1 MAARPI
7 QDPPAPGESP
17 VPMQDPDVVPEDAP
31 EPLPE
36 PSPVPPDPPPR
47 ISSPGVASCDNEFLH
62 MVRAEA
68 GVLAFPA

>member
-1 MAARPI
+1 MAPRPI

-17 VPMQDPDVVPEDAP
+17 APVQDPDVVPEDVP

-47 ISSPGVASCDNEFLH
+47 ISSAGAVSHGTEFLH
-62 MVRAEA
+62 MARGED